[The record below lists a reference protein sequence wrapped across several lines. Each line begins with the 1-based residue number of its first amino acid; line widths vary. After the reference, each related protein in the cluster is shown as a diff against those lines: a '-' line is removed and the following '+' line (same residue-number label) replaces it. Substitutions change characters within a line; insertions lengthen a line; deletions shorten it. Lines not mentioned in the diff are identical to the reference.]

1 VNNKALK
8 VTLNDVLL
16 IVGELELNYI
26 VQGSELLLRPTDAS
40 TLVSEL
46 EKLGVTVIGFDGWHY
61 PENNVNNS
69 ARLQQN
75 LAIDFYVGDAVL
87 KEENPVHRCAQKT
100 KTYLETEIRNGTAF
114 VSLTW
119 LA

>member
-1 VNNKALK
+1 

-46 EKLGVTVIGFDGWHY
+46 EKLCNRCHWIADLDIHIQK
-61 PENNVNNS
+61 
-69 ARLQQN
+69 ARQAR
-75 LAIDFYVGDAVL
+75 AIKKRGLGQLPLPLFGDEHA
-87 KEENPVHRCAQKT
+87 
-100 KTYLETEIRNGTAF
+100 
-114 VSLTW
+114 
-119 LA
+119 